1 MEIQTLNQERNT
13 ARPASPRKK
22 ARVAPR
28 RPPAPLRLDG
38 VDWRLLGLLQGDA
51 RMTSADLAREVD
63 LSPPGVQ
70 KRLRKLEETGVIER
84 YAAIVDREAVG
95 LDLLCMVQVSLAHH
109 EPRIVE
115 GFRDAVRGMPE
126 VLECH
131 YLTGEFDYLLK
142 VVVAN
147 HEHLEKFLFE
157 KLTRS
162 RGVDKIRTSIVLNEI
177 KHSTSLPLGSWD
189 HDGGRWV
196 AWETKR

>member
-1 MEIQTLNQERNT
+1 
-13 ARPASPRKK
+13 
-22 ARVAPR
+22 
-28 RPPAPLRLDG
+28 
-38 VDWRLLGLLQGDA
+38 
-51 RMTSADLAREVD
+51 MTSADLARKVD

-70 KRLRKLEETGVIER
+70 KRLRKLEEAGVIEQ
-84 YAAIVDREAVG
+84 YAAIVQREAVG

-109 EPRIVE
+109 EPRIV
-115 GFRDAVRGMPE
+115 GSFRDAVRAMPE

-147 HEHLEKFLFE
+147 HQHLEKFLFE

-189 HDGGRWV
+189 HDGERWV
-196 AWETKR
+196 GAWETKR